1 MEVIFKNLSTDLSGI
16 VKIKNCD
23 EFEVRSLGE
32 KTINIEGS
40 ELVFYVK
47 YIRDFTFGYQP
58 QPKETGKLQDII
70 TDKMTEKTLNS
81 IGNAVVQIVNTYKI
95 SDLKDG
101 AVIEINDRAHYVAT
115 SGIQAFFNCFPALLY
130 FGQAECFSGNTEVL
144 SSVCINR
151 PDFISLY
158 KLIYRIIN
166 LHGFIFNFVKYKV
179 QIDWQ
184 RKVSGNNYLTLTFK
198 KLYSLPYNERE
209 YQFKPLKV
217 LGDRFLKFLKGKTP
231 KRVYNKLTSKLK
243 RKLGL

>member
-1 MEVIFKNLSTDLSGI
+1 MKVIFKNLSTDLSCI
-16 VKIKNCD
+16 VKIKSRD
-23 EFEVRSLGE
+23 EFEVQTLSE
-32 KTINIEGS
+32 KIVDIEGP

-58 QPKETGKLQDII
+58 QPKGTGKLQDKI
-70 TDKMTEKTLNS
+70 TDIVTEKTINS

-115 SGIQAFFNCFPALLY
+115 SGIHAFFNCFPALLY
-130 FGQAECFSGNTEVL
+130 FGQAECFSGKVEVL

-184 RKVSGNNYLTLTFK
+184 RKVSSNNYLTLTFQ
-198 KLYSLPYNERE
+198 KLYALPYNERE

-217 LGDRFLKFLKGKTP
+217 LGDRFLKFIKGKTP
-231 KRVYNKLTSKLK
+231 KRVYNKLVTKVK